1 MKKFFFILVIS
12 FIIIL
17 IANIVWGIAILLDS
31 SINGIQ
37 SILEGQ
43 NFVESFRVSIYLKW
57 IILIDILW
65 WASFIIYIFQK
76 KHYKTDPKLNYLKY
90 DPIANPIICVI
101 IPAFNE
107 EKSIENVVNDFKN
120 QKFVKDVIV
129 IDNKSTDHTA
139 DTAEKCGAT
148 VIRKNEN
155 KGYSHSYVLG
165 LNEALKT
172 DANIIVTTE
181 ADGTFNAYDISK
193 MFSYLHNCDMVNGS
207 RQVQVLSEKENL
219 RSGIIHVWGNYI
231 LAKLFEMKYF
241 NLLYLGIVNLT
252 DIGCL
257 FRMIRRDALEKIV
270 NNLTYPKTDKPI
282 AGDAFLLHLTTIC
295 IENNL
300 KVVEIPIT
308 FKKRVGVSKIE
319 SDKKIRSLKY
329 GLTFFKYI
337 LIS

>member
-1 MKKFFFILVIS
+1 
-12 FIIIL
+12 
-17 IANIVWGIAILLDS
+17 
-31 SINGIQ
+31 
-37 SILEGQ
+37 
-43 NFVESFRVSIYLKW
+43 
-57 IILIDILW
+57 
-65 WASFIIYIFQK
+65 
-76 KHYKTDPKLNYLKY
+76 
-90 DPIANPIICVI
+90 
-101 IPAFNE
+101 
-107 EKSIENVVNDFKN
+107 
-120 QKFVKDVIV
+120 
-129 IDNKSTDHTA
+129 
-139 DTAEKCGAT
+139 
-148 VIRKNEN
+148 
-155 KGYSHSYVLG
+155 
-165 LNEALKT
+165 
-172 DANIIVTTE
+172 
-181 ADGTFNAYDISK
+181 
-193 MFSYLHNCDMVNGS
+193 MVNGS

-270 NNLTYPKTDKPI
+270 NNLTYPKTDEPI